1 MEYLKARRE
10 DLEQVYQLVQDT
22 IQTIYPQYYPH
33 EIVGFFRNL
42 HSKENIAADIDSGP
56 DCRKAACQ
64 GNVLAGRKTQKIHMG
79 GKQEERERR

>member
-33 EIVGFFRNL
+33 EIVGFFRMKPVKV
-42 HSKENIAADIDSGP
+42 S
-56 DCRKAACQ
+56 
-64 GNVLAGRKTQKIHMG
+64 
-79 GKQEERERR
+79 